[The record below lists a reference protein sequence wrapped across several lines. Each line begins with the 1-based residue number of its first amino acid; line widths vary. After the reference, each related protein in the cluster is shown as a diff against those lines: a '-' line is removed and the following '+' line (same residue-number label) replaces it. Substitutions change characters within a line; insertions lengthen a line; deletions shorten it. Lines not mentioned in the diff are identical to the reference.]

1 MIRLDN
7 FTYHDIFPSSLLL
20 TEEDQA
26 MASGIT
32 AMLQHLCSFVNL
44 VDPRTEIPDSL
55 LDVVAAEKH
64 VDFYN
69 STLPAD
75 QKRQLIARSDFFHQ
89 RKGTPAAVEELITIL
104 FGEGKVMEWY
114 EYGGEPYH
122 FKVVTNNRSVT
133 NEMAQQFIKAVDS
146 VKNKRSVL
154 EKVEISM
161 SEDMNLYVGSVIHT
175 GDKLLIKQVM

>member
-7 FTYHDIFPSSLLL
+7 FSYRDIFPNSLLQ
-20 TEEDQA
+20 TENDEA
-26 MASGIT
+26 LVAGIT
-32 AMLQHLCSFVNL
+32 DMLKHLNSYVSML
-44 VDPRTEIPDSL
+44 DSRAEIPESM

-69 STLPAD
+69 STLPAE

-104 FGEGKVMEWY
+104 FGEGKVVEWY

-133 NEMAQQFIKAVDS
+133 NELAQQFIKAVDS